1 MGHAMTDSQP
11 TSRATGRGP
20 LRALRRVT
28 DPRGLADRVARLET
42 EVDELQQLN
51 LRLAELT
58 DVVQELLLP
67 IARQDPDRA
76 VELLERYRE
85 ELGT

>member
-1 MGHAMTDSQP
+1 MSETQDRSDRLK
-11 TSRATGRGP
+11 SR
-20 LRALRRVT
+20 LRR
-28 DPRGLADRVARLET
+28 LADPGGLRERVARLEA

-51 LRLAELT
+51 LRVAELT

-67 IARQDPDRA
+67 LARQDPDRA
-76 VELLERYRE
+76 AELLERYRE

>member
-1 MGHAMTDSQP
+1 MTACSAPGCAGSP
-11 TSRATGRGP
+11 TRAGSC
-20 LRALRRVT
+20 
-28 DPRGLADRVARLET
+28 DRLARLEA

-67 IARQDPDRA
+67 LARQDPERA
-76 VELLERYRE
+76 VELLERFRE

>member
-1 MGHAMTDSQP
+1 MTESDD
-11 TSRATGRGP
+11 TNEGL
-20 LRALRRVT
+20 LRSGLRRMS
-28 DPRGLADRVARLET
+28 DPRGLRGRVARLEA

-67 IARQDPDRA
+67 LARQDPDKA
-76 VELLERYRE
+76 VELLERFRE

>member
-1 MGHAMTDSQP
+1 MGLMNDS
-11 TSRATGRGP
+11 TSTSDGL
-20 LRALRRVT
+20 LRSGLRRLA
-28 DPRGLADRVARLET
+28 DPRGMGERVARLEA

-51 LRLAELT
+51 LRLAELI

-67 IARQDPDRA
+67 LARQDPDRA
-76 VELLERYRE
+76 IEVLERYRD

>member
-1 MGHAMTDSQP
+1 MSETQDRSERLK
-11 TSRATGRGP
+11 SR
-20 LRALRRVT
+20 LRR
-28 DPRGLADRVARLET
+28 LADPGGLRERVAQLEA

-51 LRLAELT
+51 LRVAELT

-67 IARQDPDRA
+67 LARQDADRA
-76 VELLERYRE
+76 EELLERYRD

>member
-1 MGHAMTDSQP
+1 MGVMSDS
-11 TSRATGRGP
+11 TSTGDGL
-20 LRALRRVT
+20 LRSGLRRLS
-28 DPRGLADRVARLET
+28 DPRGMGQRVARLEA

-51 LRLAELT
+51 LRLAELI

-67 IARQDPDRA
+67 LARQDPDRA
-76 VELLERYRE
+76 VEVLERYRD

>member
-1 MGHAMTDSQP
+1 MSETQDRSDALK
-11 TSRATGRGP
+11 SR
-20 LRALRRVT
+20 LRR
-28 DPRGLADRVARLET
+28 LADPADLRGRVARLEA

-67 IARQDPDRA
+67 LARQDPDKA
-76 VELLERYRE
+76 VELLERYRD

>member
-1 MGHAMTDSQP
+1 MTESNDTNDGLVRS
-11 TSRATGRGP
+11 G
-20 LRALRRVT
+20 LRRLS
-28 DPRGLADRVARLET
+28 DPRGLADRIARLEA

-67 IARQDPDRA
+67 LARQDPDKA
-76 VELLERYRE
+76 VELLERFRE

>member
-1 MGHAMTDSQP
+1 MGPEMTDSAD
-11 TSRATGRGP
+11 TTDGP
-20 LRALRRVT
+20 LRAGLRRIA
-28 DPRGLADRVARLET
+28 DPRGLTERLARLEA

-67 IARQDPDRA
+67 LARQDPDKA
-76 VELLERYRE
+76 VELLERFRE

>member
-1 MGHAMTDSQP
+1 MSETQDRSGV
-11 TSRATGRGP
+11 
-20 LRALRRVT
+20 LRSGLRRLG
-28 DPRGLADRVARLET
+28 DPGGLRERVARLEA

-67 IARQDPDRA
+67 LARQDPDKA
-76 VELLERYRE
+76 MELLERYRD

>member
-1 MGHAMTDSQP
+1 MSETED
-11 TSRATGRGP
+11 RTG
-20 LRALRRVT
+20 ALRS
-28 DPRGLADRVARLET
+28 GLRRLSDLGSLRKRVARLEA

-58 DVVQELLLP
+58 DVMQELLLP
-67 IARQDPDRA
+67 LARQDPEKA
-76 VELLERYRE
+76 VEMLERYRD

>member
-1 MGHAMTDSQP
+1 MSETQDQSGGLK
-11 TSRATGRGP
+11 SR
-20 LRALRRVT
+20 LRR
-28 DPRGLADRVARLET
+28 LADPADLRGRVARLET

-67 IARQDPDRA
+67 LARQDPDKA
-76 VELLERYRE
+76 VEQLERYRD
-85 ELGT
+85 ELGS

>member
-1 MGHAMTDSQP
+1 MSETED
-11 TSRATGRGP
+11 TSGP
-20 LRALRRVT
+20 LRSGLRRLA
-28 DPRGLADRVARLET
+28 DPRGLRARVARLEA

-67 IARQDPDRA
+67 LARQDPDRV
-76 VELLERYRE
+76 VELLERYRD

>member
-1 MGHAMTDSQP
+1 MSDTKDRSDALR
-11 TSRATGRGP
+11 SRLRRLADPGG
-20 LRALRRVT
+20 LRA
-28 DPRGLADRVARLET
+28 RVARLES

-67 IARQDPDRA
+67 LARQDPDRA
-76 VELLERYRE
+76 VELLERYRD

>member
-1 MGHAMTDSQP
+1 MGLMNDT
-11 TSRATGRGP
+11 TSTSDGP
-20 LRALRRVT
+20 LRSGLRRLT
-28 DPRGLADRVARLET
+28 DPRGMAERVARLEA

-51 LRLAELT
+51 LRLAELI

-67 IARQDPDRA
+67 LARQDPDRA
-76 VELLERYRE
+76 IEVLERYRD

>member
-1 MGHAMTDSQP
+1 MSETQD
-11 TSRATGRGP
+11 RTGGP
-20 LRALRRVT
+20 LQRRLRR
-28 DPRGLADRVARLET
+28 LADPHGLGERVARLEA

-67 IARQDPDRA
+67 LARQDPDQA
-76 VELLERYRE
+76 VELLERYRD

>member
-1 MGHAMTDSQP
+1 MSETQDRSGGRC
-11 TSRATGRGP
+11 SRG
-20 LRALRRVT
+20 LRRLA
-28 DPRGLADRVARLET
+28 DPRGLGERVARLEA

-67 IARQDPDRA
+67 LARQDPDKA
-76 VELLERYRE
+76 VELLERYRD

>member
-1 MGHAMTDSQP
+1 MTDSD
-11 TSRATGRGP
+11 ATNQGP
-20 LRALRRVT
+20 LRGGLRRIY
-28 DPRGLADRVARLET
+28 DPRGLGDRIARLEA
-42 EVDELQQLN
+42 EVDELQQLS

-67 IARQDPDRA
+67 LARQEPDKA
-76 VELLERYRE
+76 VELLERYRD

>member
-1 MGHAMTDSQP
+1 MTDSHE
-11 TSRATGRGP
+11 TNDGP
-20 LRALRRVT
+20 LRSGLRRIA
-28 DPRGLADRVARLET
+28 DPLGVRERIARLEA

-67 IARQDPDRA
+67 LARQDPDRA
-76 VELLERYRE
+76 VELLERYRD

>member
-1 MGHAMTDSQP
+1 MSETQDKSG
-11 TSRATGRGP
+11 GRLQSG
-20 LRALRRVT
+20 LRRLA
-28 DPRGLADRVARLET
+28 DPRGLGERVARLEAQ
-42 EVDELQQLN
+42 VDELHQLN

-67 IARQDPDRA
+67 LARQDPDKA
-76 VELLERYRE
+76 VELLERYRD

>member
-1 MGHAMTDSQP
+1 MSETQDRSDRLK
-11 TSRATGRGP
+11 TR
-20 LRALRRVT
+20 LRR
-28 DPRGLADRVARLET
+28 LADPGGLRERVARLEA

-51 LRLAELT
+51 LRVAELT

-67 IARQDPDRA
+67 LARQDPDRA
-76 VELLERYRE
+76 TELLERYRE

>member
-1 MGHAMTDSQP
+1 MSETQDRSDRLK
-11 TSRATGRGP
+11 TR
-20 LRALRRVT
+20 LRR
-28 DPRGLADRVARLET
+28 LADPGGLRERVARLEA

-51 LRLAELT
+51 LRVAELT

-67 IARQDPDRA
+67 LARQDPDRA
-76 VELLERYRE
+76 AELLERYRE

>member
-1 MGHAMTDSQP
+1 MSETEDGS
-11 TSRATGRGP
+11 G
-20 LRALRRVT
+20 ALRSRL
-28 DPRGLADRVARLET
+28 RRLAELADPGGLRERVVRLEA

-67 IARQDPDRA
+67 LARQDPDKA
-76 VELLERYRE
+76 VELLERYRD

>member
-1 MGHAMTDSQP
+1 MTDSDTTNQ
-11 TSRATGRGP
+11 GG
-20 LRALRRVT
+20 ALRGGLRRLA
-28 DPRGLADRVARLET
+28 DPRNLGDRVARLEA

-67 IARQDPDRA
+67 LARQDPDKA
-76 VELLERYRE
+76 VELLERYRD

>member
-1 MGHAMTDSQP
+1 MSDSQETNP
-11 TSRATGRGP
+11 RPFRFG
-20 LRALRRVT
+20 LRRLY
-28 DPRGLADRVARLET
+28 DPRGLGERVARLEA

-67 IARQDPDRA
+67 LARQDPDQA